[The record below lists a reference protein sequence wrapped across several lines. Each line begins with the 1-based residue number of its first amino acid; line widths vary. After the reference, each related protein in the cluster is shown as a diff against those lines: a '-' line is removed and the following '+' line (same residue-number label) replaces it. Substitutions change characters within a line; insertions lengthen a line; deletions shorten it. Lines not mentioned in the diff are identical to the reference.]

1 MTINFLWLLPIIAT
15 FVLWGLWGFL
25 PKFSLKQGLGPMDI
39 MLHEVVGAVIIGTVL
54 LCFMN
59 FKVKLHPTGSL
70 FALAAGMVN
79 YLGILCYLY
88 ALRAGSVSLTVTLTA
103 LYPICAIALA
113 YFLLGETL
121 TIKQIAGIVFA
132 MISVVLLAA

>member
-1 MTINFLWLLPIIAT
+1 MTLNLLWLLPVAAT

-25 PKFSLKQGLGPMDI
+25 PKFALNKGLGPMDI
-39 MLHEVVGAVIIGTVL
+39 MLHEVVGAFVIGVAL
-54 LCFMN
+54 LFFMG

-70 FALAAGMVN
+70 FAIGAGMVN

-88 ALRAGSVSLTVTLTA
+88 ALRVGSVSLTVTLTA
-103 LYPICAIALA
+103 LYPICAIVLA

-121 TIKQIAGIVFA
+121 TMKQIAGIVFA
-132 MISVVLLAA
+132 MISVALLAG